1 MNDIFN
7 DKNTEISDCFC
18 DNTVFGDA
26 FGQVSTPSIS
36 SYYIPDED
44 IPENVSDRICKL
56 SRCAAVDLNYELA
69 QAIAMKIIDPYVDRE
84 RFSRSSIYKIFG
96 EELCSRHFKAIHE
109 AEYITSDALSANDES
124 TFSISRLKAILDGI
138 NDYSVSPDRAVGF
151 MRIARELSNRFRPLS
166 DDVECNDCELLCF
179 TIICLMCYR
188 GEDIY
193 SFAYE
198 KLYSL
203 IKHPSFF
210 IMDIDAYSVLSV
222 ALNITLTAK
231 KKLTDNANVFTR
243 LWIVFTALNEAILG
257 FECDPEEET
266 LLRAS
271 QLEYEDDDEEFTDED
286 DTDPLNDEFTDDE
299 INGFFVDEL

>member
-271 QLEYEDDDEEFTDED
+271 QLEYEDDDEEYTDED
-286 DTDPLNDEFTDDE
+286 DTDLLNDEFTDDE

>member
-1 MNDIFN
+1 MNDFLGN
-7 DKNTEISDCFC
+7 NKTQISESFC
-18 DNTVFGDA
+18 DNTFFDDT
-26 FGQVSTPSIS
+26 FCQNSTPDIA
-36 SYYIPDED
+36 SYYIPDD
-44 IPENVSDRICKL
+44 VIPLNVSDRVCKL

-69 QAIAMKIIDPYVDRE
+69 QAIAMKIIYPYIDRDC
-84 RFSRSSIYKIFG
+84 FSRSSIYKIFG
-96 EELCSRHFKAIHE
+96 EEIGSRHYKAIHE
-109 AEYITSDALSANDES
+109 AEFITSDVLSVNDES

-151 MRIARELSNRFRPLS
+151 MRVARELSKRFRPLS
-166 DDVECNDCELLCF
+166 DDVECNDCELFSFAL
-179 TIICLMCYR
+179 ICLMCYR

-243 LWIVFTALNEAILG
+243 LWIVFTALNEAISG
-257 FECDPEEET
+257 YECDPEEET

-271 QLEYEDDDEEFTDED
+271 QLEYEDDDEEFTDEG
-286 DTDPLNDEFTDDE
+286 DTDLLNDEFTDDE

>member
-1 MNDIFN
+1 MNDFLGNNKTQISESFCN
-7 DKNTEISDCFC
+7 NTFFD
-18 DNTVFGDA
+18 DA
-26 FGQVSTPSIS
+26 FCQNSTPSIS

-44 IPENVSDRICKL
+44 IAENVSDRICKL
-56 SRCAAVDLNYELA
+56 SRCTAVDLNYELA

-109 AEYITSDALSANDES
+109 AEYITSDALSVNDES

-138 NDYSVSPDRAVGF
+138 MDFSISADKTDGL
-151 MRIARELSNRFRPLS
+151 MRVVRLLSEHFCLVTDEIES
-166 DDVECNDCELLCF
+166 TDCELLCF

-243 LWIVFTALNEAILG
+243 LWIVFTALNEAIFG
-257 FECDPEEET
+257 YECDPEEET

-286 DTDPLNDEFTDDE
+286 DTDLLNDEFTDDE

>member
-1 MNDIFN
+1 MNDFLGN
-7 DKNTEISDCFC
+7 NKTQISESFC
-18 DNTVFGDA
+18 DNTFFDDA
-26 FGQVSTPSIS
+26 FCQNSTPSIS

-44 IPENVSDRICKL
+44 IAENVSDRICKL
-56 SRCAAVDLNYELA
+56 SRCTAVDLNYELA

-109 AEYITSDALSANDES
+109 AEYITSDALSANDENC
-124 TFSISRLKAILDGI
+124 FSISRFKAILDGI
-138 NDYSVSPDRAVGF
+138 MDFSISADKTDGL
-151 MRIARELSNRFRPLS
+151 MRVARLLSEHFCLVTDEIES
-166 DDVECNDCELLCF
+166 TDCELLCF

-243 LWIVFTALNEAILG
+243 LWIVFTALNEAISG
-257 FECDPEEET
+257 YECDPEEET